1 MKFNTPKVNLS
12 NGISVL
18 IIVLLLVPQTR
29 HFFQLQLNK
38 LFSLIPPSVEVRT
51 ERRKISDF
59 NFKLKSIDGDFYNLQ
74 HIEYK
79 TAIVSFWA
87 TWCPP
92 CIAELSSLQQLYN
105 DYGDKVEFVF
115 ISNEKLEVLN
125 AFLKKNGYDFPVY
138 IVQEEAKDIYF
149 KPRTIPRTLLINRG
163 KEVVIIEEGAKNWN
177 SKKVRDVLDK
187 LLNGEIVY

>member
-51 ERRKISDF
+51 ERRKINNF
-59 NFKLKSIDGDFYNLQ
+59 NFKLKSIDGGLYNLQ
-74 HIEYK
+74 EIEYK

-92 CIAELSSLQQLYN
+92 CIAELPSLQKLHN
-105 DYGDKVEFVF
+105 DYGDNVKFVF
-115 ISNEKLEVLN
+115 ISNEKPEVLN

-138 IVQEEAKDIYF
+138 VPQKEAKDIYF

-177 SKKVRDVLDK
+177 SNKVRDVLDRLIK
-187 LLNGEIVY
+187 GYIVN